1 MHNDH
6 LGTKDDSGSAPSTR
20 VVAAALAGMAAA
32 WLAAGSTGLLAH
44 PLRHG
49 LTWVALAVAVL
60 GAWPR
65 RPSGKERWLLAGS
78 LVVAAAMI
86 APVFAV
92 YNVLGVSLVL
102 ALLAR
107 TTRRSDRRLLLVVAQ
122 AACVLAVYLLA
133 RTSIA
138 TVWSMADALGGALG
152 LLASRFSRETLSVG
166 ASFAGLDFLVL
177 MAAVY
182 AGWLVATRP
191 PRLSRAFWAAAA
203 ILGGHLAY
211 LVLLSH
217 ATDLYDALPEAP
229 PPPEFRDYVPPPWSW
244 SYAVRGLLP
253 WNVPLVAGMIQ
264 LVVAGAMFR
273 WAAWL
278 PAADGPADRSEP
290 SEIEARRA
298 GVPGEKQ
305 RKGKQDERKRNAAKQ
320 PPVTH
325 EPDPSPSRLQHAL
338 AWAPLILAA
347 LVPLLITLAPGK
359 SSLVGKKIVAYQR
372 GYLDWEKPVHDS
384 YGQASAGM
392 YGMLPE
398 FIDSLGGRF
407 ERSLDLAQADLADA
421 DVLLLIHPVHP
432 WTPDQLERIWDFVR
446 RGGSLLVVAETMLQE
461 DDLASSFNEVLE

>member
-1 MHNDH
+1 MDNDH

-20 VVAAALAGMAAA
+20 VVVAALAGMAAA

-49 LTWVALAVAVL
+49 LTWVALAVVVVS
-60 GAWPR
+60 AWPR
-65 RPSGKERWLLAGS
+65 RASGKERWLLAGS

-102 ALLAR
+102 AMLAW
-107 TTRRSDRRLLLVVAQ
+107 TTRGSDRRVLLVAAQ

-133 RTSIA
+133 CTSIA
-138 TVWSMADALGGALG
+138 TVWSIADALGGALG
-152 LLASRFSRETLSVG
+152 LLASRVSAATLSVG

-177 MAAVY
+177 MTAVY

-191 PRLSRAFWAAAA
+191 PRLSRAAWAAAA

-217 ATDLYDALPEAP
+217 ATNLYDALPEAP

-244 SYAVRGLLP
+244 SDAVRGLLP

-278 PAADGPADRSEP
+278 PAADGPAERSGP
-290 SEIEARRA
+290 SETRARRA
-298 GVPGEKQ
+298 GAAEEKQ
-305 RKGKQDERKRNAAKQ
+305 RKGKQDEKRRNAAKH
-320 PPVTH
+320 PRHPT
-325 EPDPSPSRLQHAL
+325 SPIPR
-338 AWAPLILAA
+338 
-347 LVPLLITLAPGK
+347 
-359 SSLVGKKIVAYQR
+359 
-372 GYLDWEKPVHDS
+372 
-384 YGQASAGM
+384 
-392 YGMLPE
+392 
-398 FIDSLGGRF
+398 
-407 ERSLDLAQADLADA
+407 QADSNTR
-421 DVLLLIHPVHP
+421 
-432 WTPDQLERIWDFVR
+432 WRGR
-446 RGGSLLVVAETMLQE
+446 R
-461 DDLASSFNEVLE
+461 